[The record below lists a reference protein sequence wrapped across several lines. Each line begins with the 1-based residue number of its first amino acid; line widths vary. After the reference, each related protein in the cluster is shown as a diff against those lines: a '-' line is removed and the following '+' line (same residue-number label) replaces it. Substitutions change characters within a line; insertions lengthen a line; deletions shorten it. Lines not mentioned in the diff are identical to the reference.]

1 MNAPLSA
8 FPPATQV
15 ETPAAKVSSI
25 LPKPRFSL
33 RARGDLAPLEQALGV
48 ALPRKIG
55 QTVKG
60 AVELA
65 CLGPDEWLVLA
76 ADPAPIVDACAGVY
90 ARLPHSLVEITAR
103 EVSFVIEGP
112 RAAELMTIGCA
123 RDIDA
128 IPVGSARRTLFD
140 GATVILWRDAETR
153 FRIDVWNSFAPH
165 LLHLLQVG
173 ARELAAE
180 TL

>member
-15 ETPAAKVSSI
+15 ETSAAKVSSV
-25 LPKPRFSL
+25 LPKVRFSL

-55 QTVKG
+55 ETVKG
-60 AVELA
+60 AVEVA
-65 CLGPDEWLVLA
+65 CLGPDEWLLLA
-76 ADPAPIVDACAGVY
+76 AEAAPVTEACTGVY
-90 ARLPHSLVEITAR
+90 ATLPHSLVEISAR
-103 EVSFVIEGP
+103 EVTFVIEGP

-123 RDIDA
+123 RDIDG
-128 IPVGSARRTLFD
+128 ITVGSARRTLFD
-140 GATVILWRDAETR
+140 GATVTLWRDADDR
-153 FRIDVWNSFAPH
+153 FRMDVWNSFAPH

-173 ARELAAE
+173 VRELAAE

>member
-1 MNAPLSA
+1 MP
-8 FPPATQV
+8 
-15 ETPAAKVSSI
+15 KV
-25 LPKPRFSL
+25 RFSL

-48 ALPRKIG
+48 ALPRGIG
-55 QTVKG
+55 ETVKG
-60 AVELA
+60 AVEVA

-76 ADPAPIVDACAGVY
+76 AEAAPVADACAGVY
-90 ARLPHSLVEITAR
+90 AALPHSLVEITAR
-103 EVSFVIEGP
+103 EVTFVIEGP
-112 RAAELMTIGCA
+112 RAPELMTIGCA

-128 IPVGSARRTLFD
+128 IAVGSARRTLFD
-140 GATVILWRDAETR
+140 GATVTLWRDAEDR

-165 LLHLLQVG
+165 LLHLLQIG

>member
-25 LPKPRFSL
+25 LPKVRFSL

-48 ALPRKIG
+48 ALPRRIG
-55 QTVKG
+55 ETVKG
-60 AVELA
+60 PVEVA

-76 ADPAPIVDACAGVY
+76 AEAAPVADACASVY
-90 ARLPHSLVEITAR
+90 AALPHSLVEITAR
-103 EVSFVIEGP
+103 EVTFVIEGP
-112 RAAELMTIGCA
+112 RAPELMTIGCA

-128 IPVGSARRTLFD
+128 IAVGSARRTLFD
-140 GATVILWRDAETR
+140 GATVTLWRDAEDR

-165 LLHLLQVG
+165 LLHMLHVG

-180 TL
+180 SV